1 MLLVLLP
8 LPLSLKLA
16 PASGFVAA
24 FVEARLSRCE
34 SRQRLFIDDGD
45 DDDDDAATFG
55 RLCDRLW
62 RLIGKKWESLMNDA
76 RDAADGQ
83 KCRYRGS
90 EKKVRVCMRGV
101 CVCVCVHDVRV
112 LCLCV
117 YVFCVRVCVCVYVF
131 CVCVRVWVCLCIVI
145 EGEK

>member
-45 DDDDDAATFG
+45 DDDDDDDDAAT
-55 RLCDRLW
+55 C
-62 RLIGKKWESLMNDA
+62 
-76 RDAADGQ
+76 
-83 KCRYRGS
+83 
-90 EKKVRVCMRGV
+90 
-101 CVCVCVHDVRV
+101 VRV
-112 LCLCV
+112 LCLCL
-117 YVFCVRVCVCVYVF
+117 
-131 CVCVRVWVCLCIVI
+131 CLCFVI

>member
-45 DDDDDAATFG
+45 DDDDDGDDDAATFG
-55 RLCDRLW
+55 QLCDRLW

-83 KCRYRGS
+83 NCRYRGS
-90 EKKVRVCMRGV
+90 EKK
-101 CVCVCVHDVRV
+101 CVCA
-112 LCLCV
+112 
-117 YVFCVRVCVCVYVF
+117 
-131 CVCVRVWVCLCIVI
+131 
-145 EGEK
+145 